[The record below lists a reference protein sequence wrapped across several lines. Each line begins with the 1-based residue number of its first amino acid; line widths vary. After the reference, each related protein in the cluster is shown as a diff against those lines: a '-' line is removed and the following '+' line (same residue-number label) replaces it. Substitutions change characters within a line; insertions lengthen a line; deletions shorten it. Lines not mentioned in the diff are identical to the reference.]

1 VGVLICIKL
10 PVLYA
15 IMHYMLDKQYK
26 INELRVISE
35 TIEGETIIIDLDT
48 GNYYSVN
55 KSAAIIWNQIEMNNP
70 TNNILQSVLNFYDTN
85 EDTAEK
91 SVEEIIKFL
100 ITNNLISE
108 VDLVVSLSKIEKI
121 SNNKKELFIIPKIE
135 KYDDMKEMLLADPV
149 HDVSENDGWPN
160 LK

>member
-1 VGVLICIKL
+1 MV
-10 PVLYA
+10 
-15 IMHYMLDKQYK
+15 DKQYK

-55 KSAAIIWNQIEMNNP
+55 KSAAIIWNQIEMNNS
-70 TNNILQSVLNFYDTN
+70 TNNILQSILNFYDTD

-91 SVEEIIKFL
+91 SVGEISKFL
-100 ITNNLISE
+100 LTNNLISE

-121 SNNKKELFIIPKIE
+121 NNNKKELFIIPKIE